1 MVIENGI
8 SKILSFIAE
17 GLILFDTKGK
27 ITLVNPH
34 ATLLLDY
41 TAEELVG
48 KHIDKVL
55 DIYINKKPLGL
66 KEKISYKLFKKHES
80 FYVPKN
86 KVVYFKGQSGHRFPV
101 FVSAKE
107 VVIKNKP
114 GGILIF
120 RDITIEKELE
130 VYKKNTAD
138 KLAKLTPILQK
149 TATGDFTKKIKIPVR
164 EDEFTELLVGLSL
177 MVDDLKEMEVVRKK
191 AEKEKIKAIKSA
203 EKEKRKLSEEYSKKL
218 EKEVE
223 MKTEELLVSKAH
235 TETIIE
241 NLTSGLIEYD
251 SDFVVLRINRTAEN
265 LLGVKKKDIIGQKVK
280 TKDINNK
287 DMKSLVEISYPAL
300 SEKTHKIERT
310 ASGVLDEAISV
321 SEVVIHY
328 PLERELQVITAPI
341 VSSVSNTQKGFIK
354 VFRDITREKVISRS
368 KSEFISI
375 AAHQLRTPLSAVKW
389 AMRLIIDGDL
399 GPLLPPQLKL
409 MERGYDTNEKMI
421 LLVNDLL
428 NVARIE
434 DGRFGYE
441 FKEGDFI
448 KTITE
453 VISNVSMLAKER
465 NIKLEFKK
473 PKETLKPFVFDIN
486 KIPLALQNLV
496 DNAIKYTP
504 PDGTVSVSVER
515 KNSEYIEVRV
525 KDSGVGIPD
534 DQIKR
539 LFSKFFRARNVLRM
553 QTAGSGLGL
562 FIVKNIITR
571 HGGKIEVESI
581 EGKGSTFYFTLPI
594 KRELIPKE
602 ETTLE
607 LF

>member
-1 MVIENGI
+1 MALEYGI
-8 SKILSFIAE
+8 GKILSFIAE

-41 TAEELVG
+41 TAEELIG
-48 KHIDKVL
+48 KHIDRVFSV
-55 DIYINKKPLGL
+55 YMNKKILGS
-66 KEKISYKLFKKHES
+66 KESIAYKLFKKHES

-86 KVVYFKGQSGHRFPV
+86 TVVYFKGQSEHKFPV
-101 FVSAKE
+101 FVSAKKIT
-107 VVIKNKP
+107 IKNKP

-120 RDITIEKELE
+120 RDITVEKELE
-130 VYKKNTAD
+130 AYKINTAN

-149 TATGDFTKKIKIPVR
+149 TATGDFTKKIKIPDK
-164 EDEFTELLVGLSL
+164 EDEFTELLVGLNL
-177 MVDDLKEMEVVRKK
+177 MIDDLKEMDITKEK
-191 AEKEKIKAIKSA
+191 AQEEKIKTIKTA
-203 EKEKRKLSEEYSKKL
+203 EAGKRKLSEEYSKKL
-218 EKEVE
+218 EKDVE
-223 MKTEELLVSKAH
+223 EKTEELQRSKVH

-251 SDFVVLRINRTAEN
+251 SDFTIMRINRTAEN
-265 LLGVKKKDIIGQKVK
+265 ILGVKREKVIGKKITPKDIS
-280 TKDINNK
+280 NK
-287 DMKSLVEISYPAL
+287 KLKSLAEISYPAL
-300 SEKTHKIERT
+300 SEKTHKVKKT
-310 ASGVLDEAISV
+310 ASGVLDEFVGVNEIT
-321 SEVVIHY
+321 IHY
-328 PLERELQVITAPI
+328 PIERELQVVTAPI
-341 VSSVSNTQKGFIK
+341 ISPGFGTHRGFIK

-399 GPLLPPQLKL
+399 GDLLPEQLKL
-409 MERGYDTNEKMI
+409 IKRGYDTNEKMI

-441 FKEGDFI
+441 FKKADFI
-448 KTITE
+448 KTVEE
-453 VISNVSMLAKER
+453 VISNVSILAKER
-465 NIKLEFKK
+465 NITLEFEK
-473 PKETLKPFVFDIN
+473 PKEYLDPFVFDAN
-486 KIPLALQNLV
+486 KMPLALQNLI

-504 PDGTVSVSVER
+504 PGGNVKVSIE
-515 KNSEYIEVRV
+515 KKGKYIEIRV
-525 KDSGVGIPD
+525 KDSGVGIPN
-534 DQIKR
+534 DQRKR

-571 HGGKIEVESI
+571 HGGKIDVKSK
-581 EGKGSTFYFTLPI
+581 EGEGSTFYFTLPI
-594 KRELIPKE
+594 VEELIPKE
-602 ETTLE
+602 ELMSE
-607 LF
+607 FI